1 LRDYERFPDQA
12 VTNKGDFVQLAMLVE
27 VELVSFEEALKQ
39 NHWKKAM
46 IEELDSI
53 EKNDTWRL
61 VQLPTDKKCIDVK
74 WVFKTK
80 LKPDG
85 QVEKY
90 KARLVA
96 RGFLQKY
103 GQDYYEVY
111 APVARMET
119 IRLIVAIEVKNNWSM
134 YQLDVKSTFLNGEL
148 EEEVYVNQPPRFEIK
163 GKEEYVYKLDKAL
176 YGLKQAPRA

>member
-1 LRDYERFPDQA
+1 LRDFERFPDQA
-12 VTNKGDFVQLAMLVE
+12 VTDEGEIVQSIMLAE
-27 VELVSFEEALKQ
+27 VEPVSFEEALKQ

-53 EKNDTWRL
+53 EKNETWRL

-85 QVEKY
+85 QVAKY
-90 KARLVA
+90 KARLVT

-103 GQDYYEVY
+103 DQDYYEVY
-111 APVARMET
+111 SLVARMET
-119 IRLIVAIEVKNNWSM
+119 IRLIVAITVKNNWSM
-134 YQLDVKSTFLNGEL
+134 YQLDVKSTFLNVEL
-148 EEEVYVNQPPRFEIK
+148 EEEVYVNQPPGFEIK
-163 GKEEYVYKLDKAL
+163 EKEEYLYKLDKAL
-176 YGLKQAPRA
+176 YGLK

>member
-1 LRDYERFPDQA
+1 
-12 VTNKGDFVQLAMLVE
+12 
-27 VELVSFEEALKQ
+27 
-39 NHWKKAM
+39 M

-53 EKNDTWRL
+53 EKNEIWRL

-85 QVEKY
+85 QVTKY

-103 GQDYYEVY
+103 GQNYYEVY
-111 APVARMET
+111 AQVARMET
-119 IRLIVAIEVKNNWSM
+119 IRLIVAIAVKNNWSM
-134 YQLDVKSTFLNGEL
+134 TS
-148 EEEVYVNQPPRFEIK
+148 
-163 GKEEYVYKLDKAL
+163 
-176 YGLKQAPRA
+176 

>member
-1 LRDYERFPDQA
+1 
-12 VTNKGDFVQLAMLVE
+12 
-27 VELVSFEEALKQ
+27 
-39 NHWKKAM
+39 M

-61 VQLPTDKKCIDVK
+61 VQLPTDKKYIDVK

-85 QVEKY
+85 QVAKY
-90 KARLVA
+90 KAMLVA

-103 GQDYYEVY
+103 GQDCYEVY

-119 IRLIVAIEVKNNWSM
+119 IRLIVAIAVKNNWSM

-148 EEEVYVNQPPRFEIK
+148 E
-163 GKEEYVYKLDKAL
+163 
-176 YGLKQAPRA
+176 